1 MITYCT
7 VCFGT
12 IEMKKFDLDASFD
25 NEQDQDLTTKNNSLS
40 SSNLDKNDKET
51 ILIEPIVESQKH
63 HASSNDLDD
72 LYRWSDEIH

>member
-1 MITYCT
+1 
-7 VCFGT
+7 
-12 IEMKKFDLDASFD
+12 MKKFDLDASFD

-63 HASSNDLDD
+63 HAFSNDLDD